1 MAQKLGTVVVKIGTS
16 SLTDRT
22 TGDLKLAV
30 IGGLAEELTRLRRL
44 GWQVVL
50 VSSGAVGVGA
60 KRLGMTSRPTTLEGK
75 QATAAVGQ
83 GLLMSLYDRF
93 FSFLDQPVAQILLTR
108 LDLVDRDRYLNIY
121 RTLHE
126 LFALGVIPVI
136 NENDTVAVEEL
147 KFGDNDTLSARV
159 STLVKAKWLILFT
172 DVAGLYSANPH
183 MDPEAQ
189 LIAEVGQVSAELDQ
203 LALGKEGK
211 GNTGSTW
218 GTGGM
223 VTKLE
228 AARIATA
235 GGITMVITDGSIPQ
249 NLPKI
254 LAGEAIGTKFLPQ
267 KDPMNS
273 RQLWI
278 AYGLVPQGKLL
289 LDKGAVRALQAQ
301 GKSLLPAGIQ
311 AIEGKFK
318 AQSLVDLC
326 DLKGKE
332 FARGLVNY
340 SSKDL
345 SKLLGQKSVRIP
357 EILGYEGE
365 AEAVHRDNLVLLAA
379 VTD

>member
-75 QATAAVGQ
+75 QAAAAVGQ

-108 LDLVDRDRYLNIY
+108 VDLIDRDRYLNIY

-159 STLVKAKWLILFT
+159 SHLVKAKWLILFT

-183 MDPEAQ
+183 IDPEAQ

-203 LALGKEGK
+203 VAGSK
-211 GNTGSTW
+211 GSNW

-228 AARIATA
+228 AARIAAA

-254 LAGEAIGTKFLPQ
+254 LAGEAIGTKFLPH

-289 LDKGAVRALQAQ
+289 LDKGAVKAIQAQ

-311 AIEGKFK
+311 ALEGTFK

-326 DLKGKE
+326 NLKGKE

-340 SSKDL
+340 SSDDL
-345 SKLLGQKSVRIP
+345 SKLLGQKSGRIP

-379 VTD
+379 ATGE

>member
-75 QATAAVGQ
+75 QAAAAVGQ

-108 LDLVDRDRYLNIY
+108 VDLIDRDRYLNIY

-159 STLVKAKWLILFT
+159 SHLVKAKWLILFT

-183 MDPEAQ
+183 IDPEAQ

-203 LALGKEGK
+203 VAASK
-211 GNTGSTW
+211 GSNW

-254 LAGEAIGTKFLPQ
+254 LAGEAIGTKFLPH

-289 LDKGAVRALQAQ
+289 LDKGAVKAIQAQ

-311 AIEGKFK
+311 AIEGTFK

-340 SSKDL
+340 SSDDL

-357 EILGYEGE
+357 EILGYEGA

-379 VTD
+379 ITDE

>member
-75 QATAAVGQ
+75 QAAAAVGQ

-108 LDLVDRDRYLNIY
+108 VDLIDRDRYLNIY

-159 STLVKAKWLILFT
+159 SHLVKAKWLILFT

-183 MDPEAQ
+183 VDPEAQ
-189 LIAEVGQVSAELDQ
+189 LIAEVGQVSVELDQ
-203 LALGKEGK
+203 VAGSK
-211 GNTGSTW
+211 GSNW

-235 GGITMVITDGSIPQ
+235 GGITMVITDGGIPQ

-254 LAGEAIGTKFLPQ
+254 LAGEAIGTKFLPH

-289 LDKGAVRALQAQ
+289 LDKGAVKAIQAQ

-311 AIEGKFK
+311 AVEGTFK

-340 SSKDL
+340 SSHDL

-365 AEAVHRDNLVLLAA
+365 VEAVHRDNLVLLAA
-379 VTD
+379 VTDE

>member
-16 SLTDRT
+16 SLTDHT

-60 KRLGMTSRPTTLEGK
+60 KRLGMTSRPTALEGK
-75 QATAAVGQ
+75 QAAAAVGQ
-83 GLLMSLYDRF
+83 GILMSLYDRF
-93 FSFLDQPVAQILLTR
+93 FSLLDQPVAQILLTR
-108 LDLVDRDRYLNIY
+108 ADLIDRDRYLNIY
-121 RTLHE
+121 RTLNE

-159 STLVKAKWLILFT
+159 SNLVKATWLILFT

-183 MDPEAQ
+183 LDPEAQ
-189 LIAEVGQVSAELDQ
+189 LIAEVGQVSTELDQ
-203 LALGKEGK
+203 VVGGKSYAG
-211 GNTGSTW
+211 W

-223 VTKLE
+223 ATKLE
-228 AARIATA
+228 AARIAMT

-289 LDKGAVRALQAQ
+289 LDEGAVRAIHTQ
-301 GKSLLPAGIQ
+301 GKSLLPAGIR
-311 AIEGKFK
+311 AIEGAFK
-318 AQSLVDLC
+318 AQSLVELC
-326 DLKGKE
+326 DLEGKE

-340 SSKDL
+340 SSHDL
-345 SKLLGQKSVRIP
+345 SKLLGQKSGRIP

-379 VTD
+379 TTD

>member
-16 SLTDRT
+16 SLTDHT

-60 KRLGMTSRPTTLEGK
+60 KRLGMTNRPTTLEGK

-83 GLLMSLYDRF
+83 GILMSLYDRF
-93 FSFLDQPVAQILLTR
+93 FSLLEQPVAQILLTR
-108 LDLVDRDRYLNIY
+108 ADLIDRDRYLNIY

-159 STLVKAKWLILFT
+159 SNLVKAKWLILFT

-183 MDPEAQ
+183 LDPEAQ
-189 LIAEVGQVSAELDQ
+189 LIPEVGQVSTELDE
-203 LALGKEGK
+203 LTIGK
-211 GNTGSTW
+211 GAVSNW

-223 VTKLE
+223 ATKLE
-228 AARIATA
+228 AARIAMA
-235 GGITMVITDGSIPQ
+235 GGITMVITDGGIPQ

-289 LDKGAVRALQAQ
+289 LDKGAVKAIQTQ
-301 GKSLLPAGIQ
+301 GKSLLPAGIK
-311 AIEGKFK
+311 ILEGTFK
-318 AQSLVDLC
+318 AQSLVGLYDLE
-326 DLKGKE
+326 GKE

-340 SSKDL
+340 SSHDL
-345 SKLLGQKSVRIP
+345 GKLLGQKSDRIP
-357 EILGYEGE
+357 AILGYEGE
-365 AEAVHRDNLVLLAA
+365 AEAVHRDNLVLL
-379 VTD
+379 VIKPD

>member
-16 SLTDRT
+16 SLTDRI

-44 GWQVVL
+44 GWKVVL

-60 KRLGMTSRPTTLEGK
+60 KRLGMKTRPTTLEGK
-75 QATAAVGQ
+75 QAAAAVGQ

-93 FSFLDQPVAQILLTR
+93 FSFLDQPVAQVLLTR
-108 LDLVDRDRYLNIY
+108 ADLVDRDRYLNIY
-121 RTLHE
+121 RTLNE
-126 LFALGVIPVI
+126 LFTLGVIPVI

-159 STLVKAKWLILFT
+159 GTLVKANWLILFT

-183 MDPEAQ
+183 VDPDAQ
-189 LIAEVGQVSAELDQ
+189 LIAEVDQVSAELDQ
-203 LALGKEGK
+203 VAVGK
-211 GNTGSTW
+211 GSAW

-223 VTKLE
+223 LTKLE

-235 GGITMVITDGSIPQ
+235 GGITMVIMDGAIPQ

-254 LAGEAIGTKFLPQ
+254 LEGEAIGTKFLPQ
-267 KDPMNS
+267 KEPMNS

-289 LDKGAVRALQAQ
+289 LDKGAVKAIQAQ

-311 AIEGKFK
+311 ALEGTFK

-340 SSKDL
+340 SSDDL
-345 SKLLGQKSVRIP
+345 SKLLGQKSGRIP

-365 AEAVHRDNLVLLAA
+365 AEAVHRDNLVLLAMI
-379 VTD
+379 TD

>member
-75 QATAAVGQ
+75 QAAAAVGQ

-108 LDLVDRDRYLNIY
+108 VDLIDRDRYLNIY

-159 STLVKAKWLILFT
+159 SHLVKAKWLILFT

-183 MDPEAQ
+183 IDPEAQ

-203 LALGKEGK
+203 VAGSK
-211 GNTGSTW
+211 GSNW

-254 LAGEAIGTKFLPQ
+254 LAGEAIGTKFLPH

-289 LDKGAVRALQAQ
+289 LDKGAVKAIQAQ

-311 AIEGKFK
+311 AIEGTFK

-340 SSKDL
+340 SSDDL

-357 EILGYEGE
+357 EILGYEGA

-379 VTD
+379 ITDE

>member
-16 SLTDRT
+16 SLTDRA

-30 IGGLAEELTRLRRL
+30 IGGLAEELTHLRRL

-60 KRLGMTSRPTTLEGK
+60 KRLGLTTRPTTLEGK
-75 QATAAVGQ
+75 QAAAAVGQ

-93 FSFLDQPVAQILLTR
+93 FSFLDQPVAQVLLTR
-108 LDLVDRDRYLNIY
+108 ADLIERDRYLNIF

-126 LFALGVIPVI
+126 LFVLGVIPII

-159 STLVKAKWLILFT
+159 STLVKANWLILFT

-183 MDPEAQ
+183 VDPKAQ

-203 LALGKEGK
+203 LAGDK
-211 GNTGSTW
+211 GSNW

-235 GGITMVITDGSIPQ
+235 GGITMVITDGGIPQ

-267 KDPMNS
+267 QDPMNS

-289 LDKGAVRALQAQ
+289 LDKGAVKAIQAQ

-311 AIEGKFK
+311 AIEGNFK
-318 AQSLVDLC
+318 AQSPVDLC
-326 DLKGKE
+326 DLEGNE

-340 SSKDL
+340 SSDDL
-345 SKLLGQKSVRIP
+345 SKLLGQKSGRIP

-365 AEAVHRDNLVLLAA
+365 AEAVHRDNLVLLAMI
-379 VTD
+379 TD

>member
-16 SLTDRT
+16 SLTDHT

-60 KRLGMTSRPTTLEGK
+60 KRLGMSSRPTSLEGK
-75 QATAAVGQ
+75 QAAAAVGQ
-83 GLLMSLYDRF
+83 GILMSLYDRF
-93 FSFLDQPVAQILLTR
+93 FSLLDQPVAQILLTR
-108 LDLVDRDRYLNIY
+108 ADLVDRDRYLNIY

-159 STLVKAKWLILFT
+159 SNLVKATWLILFT

-183 MDPEAQ
+183 LDPAAQ
-189 LIAEVGQVSAELDQ
+189 LIAEVGQVSTELDQ
-203 LALGKEGK
+203 VVGDKSD
-211 GNTGSTW
+211 TGW

-223 VTKLE
+223 ATKLE
-228 AARIATA
+228 AARIAMT
-235 GGITMVITDGSIPQ
+235 GGITIVITDGSIPQ

-289 LDKGAVRALQAQ
+289 LDQGAVKAIHIQ
-301 GKSLLPAGIQ
+301 GKSLLPAGIR
-311 AIEGKFK
+311 AIEGAFK
-318 AQSLVDLC
+318 AQSLVELC
-326 DLKGKE
+326 DLEGKE

-340 SSKDL
+340 GSDDL
-345 SKLLGQKSVRIP
+345 SKLLGQKSGRIP

-365 AEAVHRDNLVLLAA
+365 AEAVHRDNLVLLM
-379 VTD
+379 TKPD

>member
-75 QATAAVGQ
+75 QAAAAVGQ

-108 LDLVDRDRYLNIY
+108 VDLIERDRYLNIH
-121 RTLHE
+121 RTLNE

-159 STLVKAKWLILFT
+159 SNLVKAKWLILFT

-183 MDPEAQ
+183 VDPEAQ

-203 LALGKEGK
+203 VALGK
-211 GNTGSTW
+211 GSMGSNW

-254 LAGEAIGTKFLPQ
+254 LAGEAIGTKFLPH
-267 KDPMNS
+267 KAPMNS

-278 AYGLVPQGKLL
+278 AYGLVPKGKLL
-289 LDKGAVRALQAQ
+289 LDKGAVRAIQAQ

-311 AIEGKFK
+311 TIEGTFRS
-318 AQSLVDLC
+318 QSLVDLC
-326 DLKGKE
+326 DLEGKE

-345 SKLLGQKSVRIP
+345 SKLLGQKSERIP

-379 VTD
+379 TTD

>member
-75 QATAAVGQ
+75 QAAAAVGQ

-108 LDLVDRDRYLNIY
+108 VDLIDRDRYLNIY

-159 STLVKAKWLILFT
+159 SHLVKAKWLILFT

-183 MDPEAQ
+183 VDPEAQ

-203 LALGKEGK
+203 VAGSK
-211 GNTGSTW
+211 GSNW

-254 LAGEAIGTKFLPQ
+254 LEGEAIGTKFLPH

-289 LDKGAVRALQAQ
+289 LDKGAVKAIQAQ

-311 AIEGKFK
+311 AIEGTFK

-340 SSKDL
+340 SSDDL
-345 SKLLGQKSVRIP
+345 SKLLGQKSGRIP

-379 VTD
+379 ATGE

>member
-16 SLTDRT
+16 SLTDHT

-60 KRLGMTSRPTTLEGK
+60 KRLGMTNRPTTLEGK

-83 GLLMSLYDRF
+83 GILMSLYDRF
-93 FSFLDQPVAQILLTR
+93 FSLLEQPVAQILLTR
-108 LDLVDRDRYLNIY
+108 ADLIDRDRYLNIY

-159 STLVKAKWLILFT
+159 SNLVKAKWLILFT

-183 MDPEAQ
+183 LDPEAQ
-189 LIAEVGQVSAELDQ
+189 LIPEVGQVSTELDE
-203 LALGKEGK
+203 LTIGK
-211 GNTGSTW
+211 GAVSNW

-223 VTKLE
+223 ATKLE
-228 AARIATA
+228 AARIAMA
-235 GGITMVITDGSIPQ
+235 GGITMVITDGGIPQ

-289 LDKGAVRALQAQ
+289 LDKGAVKAIQTQ
-301 GKSLLPAGIQ
+301 GKSLLPAGIK
-311 AIEGKFK
+311 ILEGTFK
-318 AQSLVDLC
+318 AQSLVGLYDLE
-326 DLKGKE
+326 GKE

-340 SSKDL
+340 SSHDL
-345 SKLLGQKSVRIP
+345 GKLLGQKSDRIP
-357 EILGYEGE
+357 AILGYEGE
-365 AEAVHRDNLVLLAA
+365 AEAVHRDNLVLL
-379 VTD
+379 VIEPD

>member
-75 QATAAVGQ
+75 QAAAAVGQ

-108 LDLVDRDRYLNIY
+108 VDLIDRDRYLNIY

-147 KFGDNDTLSARV
+147 NFGDNDTLSARV
-159 STLVKAKWLILFT
+159 SHLVKAKWLILFT

-183 MDPEAQ
+183 VDPEAQ

-203 LALGKEGK
+203 VAGSK
-211 GNTGSTW
+211 GSNW

-235 GGITMVITDGSIPQ
+235 GGITMVITDGGIPQ

-254 LAGEAIGTKFLPQ
+254 LAGEAIGTKFLPH
-267 KDPMNS
+267 KDPMNF

-289 LDKGAVRALQAQ
+289 LDKGAVKAIQAQ

-340 SSKDL
+340 SSDDL
-345 SKLLGQKSVRIP
+345 SKLLGQKSGRIP

-379 VTD
+379 ITD

>member
-75 QATAAVGQ
+75 QAAAAVGQ

-108 LDLVDRDRYLNIY
+108 VDLIDRDRYLNIY

-172 DVAGLYSANPH
+172 DVAGLYSTNPH
-183 MDPEAQ
+183 VDPEAQ
-189 LIAEVGQVSAELDQ
+189 LIPEVDQVSADLDQ
-203 LALGKEGK
+203 LAGSK
-211 GNTGSTW
+211 GSNW

-223 VTKLE
+223 VTKIE

-235 GGITMVITDGSIPQ
+235 GGITMVITDGGIPQ

-289 LDKGAVRALQAQ
+289 LDKGAVKALQTQ

-311 AIEGKFK
+311 AIEGNFK

-340 SSKDL
+340 GSHDL
-345 SKLLGQKSVRIP
+345 SKLLGQKSGRIP

-379 VTD
+379 ITD

>member
-75 QATAAVGQ
+75 QAAAAVGQ

-108 LDLVDRDRYLNIY
+108 MDLIDRDRYLNIY

-159 STLVKAKWLILFT
+159 SHLVKAKWLILFT

-183 MDPEAQ
+183 VDPEAQ

-203 LALGKEGK
+203 VAGSK
-211 GNTGSTW
+211 GSNW

-254 LAGEAIGTKFLPQ
+254 LAGEAIGTKFLPH

-289 LDKGAVRALQAQ
+289 LDKGAVKAIQAQ

-311 AIEGKFK
+311 TIEGTFK

-326 DLKGKE
+326 DLEGKE

-345 SKLLGQKSVRIP
+345 SKLLGQKSERIP

-379 VTD
+379 ATD

>member
-16 SLTDRT
+16 SLTDRI

-75 QATAAVGQ
+75 QAAAAVGQ

-93 FSFLDQPVAQILLTR
+93 FSFLDQPVAQVLLTR
-108 LDLVDRDRYLNIY
+108 VDLVDRDRYLNIY

-159 STLVKAKWLILFT
+159 STLVKANWLILFT

-183 MDPEAQ
+183 VNPEAQ
-189 LIAEVGQVSAELDQ
+189 LIAEVGHVSAELDQ
-203 LALGKEGK
+203 LAGDK
-211 GNTGSTW
+211 GSNW

-235 GGITMVITDGSIPQ
+235 GGITMVITDGGIPQ

-254 LAGEAIGTKFLPQ
+254 LSGEAIGTKFLPQ

-289 LDKGAVRALQAQ
+289 LDKGAVKAIQAQ

-311 AIEGKFK
+311 AVEGKFK

-340 SSKDL
+340 SSDDL
-345 SKLLGQKSVRIP
+345 SKLLGQKSGRIP
-357 EILGYEGE
+357 EILGHEGE
-365 AEAVHRDNLVLLAA
+365 AEAVHRDNLVLLAMI
-379 VTD
+379 TD

>member
-30 IGGLAEELTRLRRL
+30 IGGLAEELTHLRRL

-60 KRLGMTSRPTTLEGK
+60 KRLGLTTRPTALEGK
-75 QATAAVGQ
+75 QAAAAVGQ

-93 FSFLDQPVAQILLTR
+93 FSFLDQPVAQVLLTR
-108 LDLVDRDRYLNIY
+108 ADLIERDRYLNIY

-126 LFALGVIPVI
+126 LFALGVIPII

-159 STLVKAKWLILFT
+159 GTLVKANWLILFT

-183 MDPEAQ
+183 VDPKAQ

-203 LALGKEGK
+203 LAGDK
-211 GNTGSTW
+211 GSNW

-235 GGITMVITDGSIPQ
+235 GGITMVITDGGIPQ

-267 KDPMNS
+267 QDPMNS

-289 LDKGAVRALQAQ
+289 LDKGAVKAIQAQ

-311 AIEGKFK
+311 AIEGNFK
-318 AQSLVDLC
+318 AQSPVDLC
-326 DLKGKE
+326 DLEGNE

-340 SSKDL
+340 SSDDL
-345 SKLLGQKSVRIP
+345 SKLLGQKSGRIP

-365 AEAVHRDNLVLLAA
+365 AEAVHRDNLVLLAMI
-379 VTD
+379 TD

>member
-16 SLTDRT
+16 SLTDHT

-60 KRLGMTSRPTTLEGK
+60 KRLGMTNRPTTLEGK

-83 GLLMSLYDRF
+83 GILMSLYDRF
-93 FSFLDQPVAQILLTR
+93 FSLLDQPVAQILLTR
-108 LDLVDRDRYLNIY
+108 ADLIDRDRYLNIY

-126 LFALGVIPVI
+126 LFTLGVIPVI

-159 STLVKAKWLILFT
+159 SNLVKAKWLILFT

-183 MDPEAQ
+183 IDPEAQ
-189 LIAEVGQVSAELDQ
+189 LIPEVGQVSTELDE
-203 LALGKEGK
+203 LTIGK
-211 GNTGSTW
+211 GAGSNW

-223 VTKLE
+223 ATKLE
-228 AARIATA
+228 AARIAMA
-235 GGITMVITDGSIPQ
+235 GGITMVITDGGIPQ

-289 LDKGAVRALQAQ
+289 LDKGAVQAIQTQ
-301 GKSLLPAGIQ
+301 GKSLLPAGIKM
-311 AIEGKFK
+311 IEGNFK

-340 SSKDL
+340 SSDDL
-345 SKLLGQKSVRIP
+345 SKLLGQKSDRIP

-365 AEAVHRDNLVLLAA
+365 AEAVHRDNLVLLAMI
-379 VTD
+379 TD

>member
-22 TGDLKLAV
+22 TGDLKLSV
-30 IGGLAEELTRLRRL
+30 IGGLAEELTRLRRS
-44 GWQVVL
+44 GWKVVL

-60 KRLGMTSRPTTLEGK
+60 KRLGMKTRPTTLEGK

-93 FSFLDQPVAQILLTR
+93 FSFLDQPVAQVLLTR
-108 LDLVDRDRYLNIY
+108 ADLVDRDRYLNIY
-121 RTLHE
+121 RTLNE

-159 STLVKAKWLILFT
+159 GTLVKANWLILFT

-183 MDPEAQ
+183 LDPEAQ
-189 LIAEVGQVSAELDQ
+189 LIAEVDKVSAELDQ
-203 LALGKEGK
+203 VAVGK
-211 GNTGSTW
+211 GSAW

-223 VTKLE
+223 LTKLE
-228 AARIATA
+228 AARIATV
-235 GGITMVITDGSIPQ
+235 GGITMVITDGAIPQ

-267 KDPMNS
+267 KEPMNS

-278 AYGLVPQGKLL
+278 AYGLVPKGKLL
-289 LDKGAVRALQAQ
+289 LDKGAVKALQAQ
-301 GKSLLPAGIQ
+301 GKSLLPAGIK
-311 AIEGKFK
+311 AMEGNFK

-326 DLKGKE
+326 DLNGSA

-340 SSKDL
+340 SSSDL
-345 SKLLGQKSVRIP
+345 RKLLGQKSDRIP
-357 EILGYEGE
+357 EILGHEGAE
-365 AEAVHRDNLVLLAA
+365 EAVHRDNLVLLVRAENLS
-379 VTD
+379 

>member
-30 IGGLAEELTRLRRL
+30 IGGLAEELTHLRRL
-44 GWQVVL
+44 GWQVML

-60 KRLGMTSRPTTLEGK
+60 KRLGLTTRPTTLEGK
-75 QATAAVGQ
+75 QAAAAVGQ

-93 FSFLDQPVAQILLTR
+93 FSFLDQPVAQVLLTR
-108 LDLVDRDRYLNIY
+108 ADLIERDRYLNIY

-159 STLVKAKWLILFT
+159 GMLVKANWLILFT

-183 MDPEAQ
+183 VDPKAQ

-203 LALGKEGK
+203 LAGDK
-211 GNTGSTW
+211 GSNW

-235 GGITMVITDGSIPQ
+235 GGITMVITDGGIPQ

-267 KDPMNS
+267 QDPMNS

-289 LDKGAVRALQAQ
+289 LDKGAVKAIQAQ

-311 AIEGKFK
+311 AIEGNFK
-318 AQSLVDLC
+318 AQSPVDLC
-326 DLKGKE
+326 DLEGNE

-340 SSKDL
+340 SSDDL
-345 SKLLGQKSVRIP
+345 SKLLGQKSGRIP

-365 AEAVHRDNLVLLAA
+365 AEAVHRDNLVLLAMI
-379 VTD
+379 TD

>member
-16 SLTDRT
+16 SLTDRI

-44 GWQVVL
+44 GWKVVL

-60 KRLGMTSRPTTLEGK
+60 KRLGMKTRPTTLEGK
-75 QATAAVGQ
+75 QAAAAVGQ

-93 FSFLDQPVAQILLTR
+93 FSFLDQPVAQVLLTR
-108 LDLVDRDRYLNIY
+108 ADLVDRDRYLNIY
-121 RTLHE
+121 RTLNE
-126 LFALGVIPVI
+126 LFTLGVIPVI

-159 STLVKAKWLILFT
+159 GTLVKANWLILFT

-183 MDPEAQ
+183 VDPGAQ
-189 LIAEVGQVSAELDQ
+189 LIAEVDQVSAELDQ
-203 LALGKEGK
+203 VAVGK
-211 GNTGSTW
+211 GSNW

-223 VTKLE
+223 LTKLE
-228 AARIATA
+228 AARIATV
-235 GGITMVITDGSIPQ
+235 GGITMVITDGAIPQ

-267 KDPMNS
+267 KEPMNS

-278 AYGLVPQGKLL
+278 AYGLVPKGKLL
-289 LDKGAVRALQAQ
+289 LDKGAVKALQAQ
-301 GKSLLPAGIQ
+301 GKSLLPAGIK
-311 AIEGKFK
+311 AMEGNFK

-326 DLKGKE
+326 DLNGAA

-340 SSKDL
+340 GSSDL
-345 SKLLGQKSVRIP
+345 SKLLGQKSDRIP
-357 EILGYEGE
+357 EILGYEGAE
-365 AEAVHRDNLVLLAA
+365 EAVHRDNLVLLIRAEDG
-379 VTD
+379 T

>member
-1 MAQKLGTVVVKIGTS
+1 MAQILGTVVVKIGTS

-60 KRLGMTSRPTTLEGK
+60 KRLGLTTRPTTLERK
-75 QATAAVGQ
+75 QAAAAVGQ

-159 STLVKAKWLILFT
+159 SNLVKAKWLILLT

-183 MDPEAQ
+183 VDPEAQ

-203 LALGKEGK
+203 LAGDK
-211 GNTGSTW
+211 GSSW

-235 GGITMVITDGSIPQ
+235 GGITMVITDGGIPQ

-289 LDKGAVRALQAQ
+289 LDKGAVKAIQAQ

-311 AIEGKFK
+311 AVEGNFK

-340 SSKDL
+340 SSHDL
-345 SKLLGQKSVRIP
+345 SKLLGQKSGRIP

-365 AEAVHRDNLVLLAA
+365 AEAVHRDNLVLLAMT
-379 VTD
+379 TD